1 MTDDAHETNRDLVTG
16 AGVTSGKRVGKQ
28 PAKASRGQ
36 AERDSVWSSLAFRF
50 LVVLLGAGFLLHLGL
65 VSSERFGG
73 YYDDTIYVTAA
84 KSLATGEGYRIIS
97 LPQPVAQTLIPPVY
111 PLVLSIIWRVYPGFP
126 ENLVWMMLLTVAL
139 MMGFGLMTWW
149 YLVMNRYA
157 TRWQALVVVTLTI
170 INWRMMS
177 LGTSIISEV
186 LFALL
191 SVAALHLAEKYE
203 KEKSIL
209 RTGAVMGLIAA
220 LAVYYLYRRRWK
232 KMLVSV
238 SIALLFVV
246 GWFGWCYLNGNT
258 GGGEHASYYAGYAR
272 GISDT
277 VARLQT
283 LDGGSKLTVY
293 LKIIETN
300 AMGLIV
306 VWAPL
311 QSLGLRATLPTPL
324 LVPLILLVLTL
335 LFAGFVREIRSGVR
349 LLEIYCVCHLCL
361 HIIVPSHSYER
372 YIMPI
377 VPFLLFF
384 LVRELSVL
392 FSTLRTSLI
401 SHQSALA
408 KAPALVIGIVVIG
421 FAGVAL
427 LSNWTGIYRAL
438 TDPKPGGGF
447 KQDAQTFEWIK
458 ANTEAASVLI
468 CFGDLKYFLYTG
480 RKTVRS
486 IPVNVLDL
494 TVYQAKEPDPDE
506 LTTMFLNIVDENRGN
521 YVVLTPNDFREQ
533 APAYGAG
540 VEAYITAHP
549 EQFVPVFQSEDGSNR
564 VYQIR
569 DSGRRQS

>member
-209 RTGAVMGLIAA
+209 RTGAVMGLIAG
-220 LAVYYLYRRRWK
+220 
-232 KMLVSV
+232 LV
-238 SIALLFVV
+238 F
-246 GWFGWCYLNGNT
+246 
-258 GGGEHASYYAGYAR
+258 
-272 GISDT
+272 
-277 VARLQT
+277 
-283 LDGGSKLTVY
+283 LT
-293 LKIIETN
+293 
-300 AMGLIV
+300 
-306 VWAPL
+306 
-311 QSLGLRATLPTPL
+311 
-324 LVPLILLVLTL
+324 
-335 LFAGFVREIRSGVR
+335 
-349 LLEIYCVCHLCL
+349 
-361 HIIVPSHSYER
+361 
-372 YIMPI
+372 
-377 VPFLLFF
+377 
-384 LVRELSVL
+384 
-392 FSTLRTSLI
+392 RT
-401 SHQSALA
+401 
-408 KAPALVIGIVVIG
+408 
-421 FAGVAL
+421 
-427 LSNWTGIYRAL
+427 
-438 TDPKPGGGF
+438 
-447 KQDAQTFEWIK
+447 
-458 ANTEAASVLI
+458 
-468 CFGDLKYFLYTG
+468 
-480 RKTVRS
+480 
-486 IPVNVLDL
+486 
-494 TVYQAKEPDPDE
+494 
-506 LTTMFLNIVDENRGN
+506 
-521 YVVLTPNDFREQ
+521 
-533 APAYGAG
+533 
-540 VEAYITAHP
+540 
-549 EQFVPVFQSEDGSNR
+549 
-564 VYQIR
+564 
-569 DSGRRQS
+569 